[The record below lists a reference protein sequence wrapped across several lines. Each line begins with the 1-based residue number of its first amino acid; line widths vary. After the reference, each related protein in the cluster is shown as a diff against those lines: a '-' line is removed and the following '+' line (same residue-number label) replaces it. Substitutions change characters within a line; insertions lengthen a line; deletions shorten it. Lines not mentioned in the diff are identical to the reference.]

1 MPKKTKRPKAP
12 KQSKGGSVDNIT
24 GAKWDLDGFAIESDR
39 IYINNNSLKNS
50 FGTADANDPAT
61 NGWTQAFE
69 LGSKGYIIHTISSTR
84 TGDLG
89 ISDTITERYV

>member
-39 IYINNNSLKNS
+39 IYINNKSN
-50 FGTADANDPAT
+50 F
-61 NGWTQAFE
+61 
-69 LGSKGYIIHTISSTR
+69 
-84 TGDLG
+84 
-89 ISDTITERYV
+89 